1 MAGDGPGG
9 LSSGRGAHPI
19 PAATDTRESKDM
31 QSGKLIVF
39 EGIYGSGKYIVRLVN
54 KLREALSAEKRE
66 VYEID
71 SPDSGRAQL
80 MGAGD
85 LDSSWHYGIFKAD
98 FFFELAGRARVCSVI
113 REEKKAGKIVLCK
126 NFTLASLAYA
136 QLKGHDWFREDLNVL
151 ETRARGGG
159 FGGEIVPDLTIF
171 LDVPPDP
178 AARDLG
184 ERMERFFRTSD
195 LMQQRKIYLDE
206 LSRMPSDKVKIL
218 SAERHE
224 DSNLA
229 EALAA
234 VQALLK

>member
-1 MAGDGPGG
+1 
-9 LSSGRGAHPI
+9 
-19 PAATDTRESKDM
+19 M

-54 KLREALSAEKRE
+54 KLRDALAAEKRE

-206 LSRMPSDKVKIL
+206 LARMPSDKVKIL